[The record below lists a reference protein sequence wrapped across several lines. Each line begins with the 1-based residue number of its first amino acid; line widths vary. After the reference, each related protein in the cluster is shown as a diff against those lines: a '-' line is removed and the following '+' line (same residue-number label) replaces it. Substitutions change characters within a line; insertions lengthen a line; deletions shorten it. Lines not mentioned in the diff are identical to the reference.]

1 MDLFES
7 KPVPETPPN
16 TPEPEFKVP
25 EVPTKKRKRERRVK
39 RSKSSTRGDSVHL
52 QQWRAFFK
60 EWVTRNESEL
70 EGVRIVDRAKLA
82 GIAYRH
88 KNAKKRPSDPA
99 TPEFL

>member
-1 MDLFES
+1 MAELFES

-16 TPEPEFKVP
+16 SPEPEFKEP
-25 EVPTKKRKRERRVK
+25 EVPNKRRRVGRKKRN
-39 RSKSSTRGDSVHL
+39 KSSTRGDSVHL

-60 EWVTRNESEL
+60 EWVGRNESEL
-70 EGVRIVDRAKLA
+70 DGVRITDRAKLA

-88 KNAKKRPSDPA
+88 KNAKKRASDPA

>member
-1 MDLFES
+1 MADLFES
-7 KPVPETPPN
+7 KQVVETPPN
-16 TPEPEFKVP
+16 TPEPEFKEP
-25 EVPTKKRKRERRVK
+25 EVPKKRRRGKK

-60 EWVTRNESEL
+60 EWVGRNESGL

-88 KNAKKRPSDPA
+88 EKGKKRPSDPA